1 MVASWSLACV
11 VACVRGGVRVRLP
24 ACSLACSLANARL
37 HPLACCGATTASR
50 SRRHTQRPAGE
61 HLELTLIT
69 SFRLHPRVC
78 CSAVTQHPSEELLG
92 RRAVLKQERPP
103 GCCGMACFARV
114 SGCVSWGYP
123 GVAWG
128 VRVYPAQTP
137 PCGMAGPGRDAVL
150 QYVLQW
156 FPGATLPGA
165 NLRRGIRMGAP
176 RAL

>member
-1 MVASWSLACV
+1 MVASWSFACV

-37 HPLACCGATTASR
+37 HPLACCGAITASR
-50 SRRHTQRPAGE
+50 GRRRTQRPAGE

-69 SFRLHPRVC
+69 SFRLHPRAY

-92 RRAVLKQERPP
+92 WRAVLKQERPP

-123 GVAWG
+123 GVSWG
-128 VRVYPAQTP
+128 IQRKRLHVGRQA
-137 PCGMAGPGRDAVL
+137 AGRDAVI
-150 QYVLQW
+150 QCVLQW

-165 NLRRGIRMGAP
+165 DLRRGIRVGAP

>member
-1 MVASWSLACV
+1 MVASWSFACV

-37 HPLACCGATTASR
+37 HPLACRGAITASR
-50 SRRHTQRPAGE
+50 GRRHTQRPAGE

-69 SFRLHPRVC
+69 SFRLHPCAC

-123 GVAWG
+123 GVSRG
-128 VRVYPAQTP
+128 IRGYPAQTP
-137 PCGMAGPGRDAVL
+137 PCGKTGRRARCCN
-150 QYVLQW
+150 
-156 FPGATLPGA
+156 P
-165 NLRRGIRMGAP
+165 IRFAMVSGSNPP
-176 RAL
+176 RSGSA